1 MITSAIYFCVK
12 LGLLQLYPAYIC
24 YKAIKVNNQ
33 QEFGSLLTFWIVS
46 ITYLSIEYFSDIFLF
61 WIPFYTECKLV
72 IVLWLILPQT
82 QGTSVFYTRYLD
94 PFLHAHEEH
103 IDNALLEI
111 QAKLKETIVLYGKQL
126 IESVKRLITDAV
138 FKSHEGEQETTH
150 SLSAEQTSKPVEPR
164 ETAIDNGTGGYII
177 NPYNLF
183 STLITTA
190 ANRYQQQYNNKQD
203 TPSSSSS
210 LPSLPSSS
218 SATTATATASSSSTP
233 QTAPLVKI
241 EAPTPIVSSG
251 TTVTSATTA
260 AEDSKLDRTD
270 SHDSLQSYVNI
281 KDGSSANTTP
291 DLQNTKPATTES
303 SAATWG
309 GYLSS
314 WVKKPSSS
322 SSIPT
327 VITED
332 KKHN

>member
-1 MITSAIYFCVK
+1 M
-12 LGLLQLYPAYIC
+12 
-24 YKAIKVNNQ
+24 
-33 QEFGSLLTFWIVS
+33 
-46 ITYLSIEYFSDIFLF
+46 
-61 WIPFYTECKLV
+61 FYTK
-72 IVLWLILPQT
+72 
-82 QGTSVFYTRYLD
+82 YLD

-103 IDNALLEI
+103 IDNALLEV

-138 FKSHEGEQETTH
+138 FKGHENEQQETTH
-150 SLSAEQTSKPVEPR
+150 SLSAEQTSKPVEPKD
-164 ETAIDNGTGGYII
+164 TAIDNGTGGYII

-183 STLITTA
+183 STLITSA

-210 LPSLPSSS
+210 LPA
-218 SATTATATASSSSTP
+218 SATTASSSSTS
-233 QTAPLVKI
+233 QTAPPVNI
-241 EAPTPIVSSG
+241 EAPTPIASSG
-251 TTVTSATTA
+251 ATVTSATTA
-260 AEDSKLDRTD
+260 AADDNKLDRTD

-291 DLQNTKPATTES
+291 DLQNTKPAAATTEAP
-303 SAATWG
+303 AATWG

-322 SSIPT
+322 SSIPS
-327 VITED
+327 VSTED

>member
-61 WIPFYTECKLV
+61 WIPFYTEFKLV

-138 FKSHEGEQETTH
+138 FKGHESEQETTH

-164 ETAIDNGTGGYII
+164 DTAIDNGTGGYII

-203 TPSSSSS
+203 TPS
-210 LPSLPSSS
+210 PASLPSSS
-218 SATTATATASSSSTP
+218 SAATTTASSSSTS
-233 QTAPLVKI
+233 QTAPPAKI

-260 AEDSKLDRTD
+260 AEDNKLDRTD

-281 KDGSSANTTP
+281 KDGSSANATP
-291 DLQNTKPATTES
+291 DLQNTNKPATAETP
-303 SAATWG
+303 AATWG

-327 VITED
+327 VVTED

>member
-1 MITSAIYFCVK
+1 M
-12 LGLLQLYPAYIC
+12 
-24 YKAIKVNNQ
+24 NR
-33 QEFGSLLTFWIVS
+33 
-46 ITYLSIEYFSDIFLF
+46 
-61 WIPFYTECKLV
+61 IPFYTEFKLV

-82 QGTSVFYTRYLD
+82 QVIAHTQIASVRSLTSRQGTSVFYTRYLD
-94 PFLHAHEEH
+94 PFLHSHEEH

-138 FKSHEGEQETTH
+138 FKGHENEQETTH

-190 ANRYQQQYNNKQD
+190 ASRYQQQYNNKQD

-210 LPSLPSSS
+210 S
-218 SATTATATASSSSTP
+218 SATTTFTS
-233 QTAPLVKI
+233 QTAPAVKI
-241 EAPTPIVSSG
+241 EAPTSIASSG
-251 TTVTSATTA
+251 TTITSATTA
-260 AEDSKLDRTD
+260 AEDNKLDRTD

-281 KDGSSANTTP
+281 KEGNSPNTTP
-291 DLQNTKPATTES
+291 ELSNPKPATSEA

-309 GYLSS
+309 GYLAS

-327 VITED
+327 VVSED
-332 KKHN
+332 KKQN

>member
-1 MITSAIYFCVK
+1 M
-12 LGLLQLYPAYIC
+12 
-24 YKAIKVNNQ
+24 
-33 QEFGSLLTFWIVS
+33 
-46 ITYLSIEYFSDIFLF
+46 
-61 WIPFYTECKLV
+61 
-72 IVLWLILPQT
+72 
-82 QGTSVFYTRYLD
+82 FYTRYLD
-94 PFLHAHEEH
+94 PFLHSHEEH

-138 FKSHEGEQETTH
+138 FKGHENEQKTTH

-190 ANRYQQQYNNKQD
+190 ASRYQQQYNNKQD

-210 LPSLPSSS
+210 SPSSS
-218 SATTATATASSSSTP
+218 SATTTSTS
-233 QTAPLVKI
+233 QTAPAVKI
-241 EAPTPIVSSG
+241 EAPTPIASSG
-251 TTVTSATTA
+251 TTITSATTA
-260 AEDSKLDRTD
+260 AEDNKLDRTD

-281 KDGSSANTTP
+281 KEGNSANTTP
-291 DLQNTKPATTES
+291 EFSNPKPTTSEA

-309 GYLSS
+309 GYLAS

-327 VITED
+327 VVSED
-332 KKHN
+332 KKQN